1 MLAQPAAGGWR
12 ASALSVLH
20 RIGKE
25 TARRRGSVIFVHGLG
40 GDAEATWRRGE
51 DAAAGVNL
59 PEYVLLDLRSYQ
71 RPEEL
76 GEDGLNEL
84 VSDQLSDRYDF
95 CVTGFKI
102 KVVEARML
110 QGIIDDLKWMVS
122 VALMSM
128 MAGSTHWENRAM
140 ACYQLDELRDERP
153 DLI

>member
-1 MLAQPAAGGWR
+1 MDPEALKNTPAYLVLAYAITWDTE
-12 ASALSVLH
+12 LD
-20 RIGKE
+20 
-25 TARRRGSVIFVHGLG
+25 GS
-40 GDAEATWRRGE
+40 E

-102 KVVEARML
+102 KVVEA
-110 QGIIDDLKWMVS
+110 
-122 VALMSM
+122 
-128 MAGSTHWENRAM
+128 
-140 ACYQLDELRDERP
+140 
-153 DLI
+153 